1 MKRAHISEILH
12 NYPLDEVA
20 SIFSSILSVTH
31 LLCSKN
37 TFFSFHKTP
46 DFNLFCTIFDRN
58 ILILAN
64 CRFQS
69 CVLLLFLHKD
79 GTYVLYSSEFFPLK
93 RINNRFISNSTK
105 LLLIWSNI
113 SCSFP
118 SHYHSCKINH
128 KIFFVVFNLSKEI
141 VIEGNFLPIVFLKS
155 CIAQF

>member
-46 DFNLFCTIFDRN
+46 DFNQTCLFCTIFNRN
-58 ILILAN
+58 IFILAN
-64 CRFQS
+64 CRFQFS
-69 CVLLLFLHKD
+69 ILCFIAIFTQRWYVC
-79 GTYVLYSSEFFPLK
+79 TYSLEFFHLK

-141 VIEGNFLPIVFLKS
+141 VIEGNFLPIVFLK
-155 CIAQF
+155 

>member
-1 MKRAHISEILH
+1 MKQRRSFLLSYQSHICYVAKILFFLFIKL
-12 NYPLDEVA
+12 P
-20 SIFSSILSVTH
+20 ILIKLVYFVRFLIGTY
-31 LLCSKN
+31 LY
-37 TFFSFHKTP
+37 TRIV
-46 DFNLFCTIFDRN
+46 DFN
-58 ILILAN
+58 
-64 CRFQS
+64 FQS

-141 VIEGNFLPIVFLKS
+141 VIEGNFLPIFFLKKAALQS
-155 CIAQF
+155 FEKSTRKI